1 MRRDQVLTIRLS
13 PEEMALLSA
22 LRHAIYEDA
31 SQADVLVWALEE
43 LGHRVVARDDIGTVI
58 REDGPALCA
67 AAQRQLEQA
76 RGRAHWSAA
85 HRGRPPRLTAADQ
98 RLLSA
103 LQEESGEGATN
114 V

>member
-1 MRRDQVLTIRLS
+1 MRRDQVLTIRLA

-43 LGHRVVARDDIGTVI
+43 LDHRVVAGDDIGTVI

-67 AAQRQLEQA
+67 VAQRQLERA
-76 RGRAHWSAA
+76 RGKTHWSEG
-85 HRGRPPRLTAADQ
+85 HRGRPPRLTASDRQ
-98 RLLSA
+98 LISA
-103 LQEESGEGATN
+103 LQKEGATK